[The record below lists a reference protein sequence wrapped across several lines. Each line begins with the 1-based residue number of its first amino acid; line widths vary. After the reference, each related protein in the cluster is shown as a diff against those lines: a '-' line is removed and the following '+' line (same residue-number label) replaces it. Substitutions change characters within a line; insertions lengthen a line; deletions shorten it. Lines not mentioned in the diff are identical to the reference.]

1 MRGVIK
7 SYRDLEVYQ
16 LSYALAMDVYRL
28 TKSFP
33 KEEQYSLTAQ
43 IRNSSRSVPAN
54 IAEGWSKRRYENI
67 FKRQL
72 TDSIGSTDETVVWLD
87 FGLDCGYFLKNKH
100 DELVDRYN
108 ETGKKLYKLIEN
120 WRTF

>member
-1 MRGVIK
+1 MRSVIK

-16 LSYALAMDVYRL
+16 LSYALAMDVFRL

-33 KEEQYSLTAQ
+33 KEELYSLTAQ

-87 FGLDCGYFLKNKH
+87 FGLDCSYITKEMHGETVNK
-100 DELVDRYN
+100 YN
-108 ETGKKLYKLIEN
+108 ETGKKLYRLIEN
-120 WRTF
+120 WKTF